1 MMPFIS
7 SSVEEMVKPGSDT
20 DIDVELEILERKIM
34 NMEDDDKKMP
44 ELIMKRH
51 DLRRKARIEKLTKEL
66 GELHKKDSS
75 SHTDDDDDD
84 DDTKSKEKDDA

>member
-34 NMEDDDKKMP
+34 NMEDDDKEMP
-44 ELIMKRH
+44 ELIRKRH
-51 DLRRKARIEKLTKEL
+51 NLRRKARIEKLTKEL
-66 GELHKKDSS
+66 GELHKKDSPS
-75 SHTDDDDDD
+75 ESEDDKDSGD
-84 DDTKSKEKDDA
+84 KEKDDA